1 MHKVKAAEKL
11 RSMLKHQER
20 RREGALGCIH
30 GSNGFTPAQ
39 YENIR
44 NTAVDAALCAEALKI
59 AIKEL
64 GGNQ

>member
-1 MHKVKAAEKL
+1 MYKVRAAEII
-11 RSMLKHQER
+11 RSILKREER
-20 RREGALGCIH
+20 RREGALGCIK
-30 GSNGFTPAQ
+30 GANGLTPAQ